1 MSLLMDALRRAESS
15 KQEAARA
22 AASAEQPPAGLT
34 LEPLGAEPP
43 PQATNSLPDL
53 ALHIDALD
61 ADLAATSNAQA
72 AIASNAND
80 TASQARPMAANF
92 PQTASEEALQAAA
105 RNLFAAKQ
113 VAPPSRKPMWI
124 GLGLLGLALLG
135 IGAYVWYQTQALS
148 VNTLTRAGSLPPAS
162 APSTPPSLPLNAN
175 TAPRPAP
182 DPAVNLPQIP
192 ASTATNAFP
201 EAFPG
206 RPQFPAAERAAP
218 PAEPRLAN
226 GNIRFSRT
234 RLEVDPHLQSGYIK
248 LQANQLDPARRDYE
262 AALRA
267 DPNNIDALLALA
279 AIAQRQGQSADAERY
294 LQRAQEADPRDPAV
308 LAAAMGNAPGSD
320 PTPSESRLKTLL
332 AAQPESGPLNFALGN
347 LYARQG
353 RWPEAQQLFFNA
365 VAADSDNPDYLFNL
379 AVSLDQIRQ
388 AKLAAQHYRLALEAA
403 QKRPAAFDRESVR
416 LRLNELQP

>member
-22 AASAEQPPAGLT
+22 AASAEQPPPGLT
-34 LEPLGAEPP
+34 LEPIGAETS
-43 PQATNSLPDL
+43 QAANSLPDL
-53 ALHIDALD
+53 ALHIDALA
-61 ADLAATSNAQA
+61 ADLAATSNTQNLGGAPASETTGPAQT
-72 AIASNAND
+72 ASN
-80 TASQARPMAANF
+80 F
-92 PQTASEEALQAAA
+92 HQTASEEALQAAA
-105 RNLFAAKQ
+105 RNLFAAKH
-113 VAPPSRKPMWI
+113 VAPPSRKPLWI
-124 GLGLLGLALLG
+124 GLGALGFALLG
-135 IGAYVWYQTQALS
+135 IGGYVWYQTQALS
-148 VNTLTRAGSLPPAS
+148 VNTLSRVPPAPVAAARP
-162 APSTPPSLPLNAN
+162 APPPLPLNPSA
-175 TAPRPAP
+175 TPRPAP
-182 DPAVNLPQIP
+182 AETPLNLPQNP
-192 ASTATNAFP
+192 ASTVTNAFP

-206 RPQFPAAERAAP
+206 RPAFPAAERATL
-218 PAEPRLAN
+218 PAEPRIAN
-226 GNIRFSRT
+226 SNIRFSRS
-234 RLEVDPHLQSGYIK
+234 RLEVDPHLQTGYAK
-248 LQANQLDPARRDYE
+248 LQANQLDAARRDYD

-294 LQRAQEADPRDPAV
+294 LQRALDADPRDPAV

-353 RWPEAQQLFFNA
+353 RWPEAQQFYFNA